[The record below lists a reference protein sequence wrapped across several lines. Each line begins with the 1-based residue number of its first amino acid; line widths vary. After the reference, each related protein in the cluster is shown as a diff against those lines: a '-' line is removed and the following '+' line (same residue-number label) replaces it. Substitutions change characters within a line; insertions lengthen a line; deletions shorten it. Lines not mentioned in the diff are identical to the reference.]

1 MKSQAKSELLP
12 LVNVKQRIQD
22 YTDLMKPGIT
32 TLVMVTALAG
42 FYLGSGASVNLSVLI
57 FTLTGVGLVAGGGG
71 ALNHYLERD
80 ADKKMKRTKSRP
92 LPAERLSSAE
102 VLIFGLTISLAGMA
116 VLFFFVNAITA
127 VLGLISW
134 ISYVLIYTP
143 MKRFTPFATLVGAIP
158 GALPPMGGWTAA
170 HGAITFE
177 AFILFTIL
185 FMWQLPHFLA
195 IAWICRDDYERGGFP
210 MLTVLK
216 NSRRLTGRQ
225 MIVYS
230 AALLVVSLLPAL
242 IGLAGSVYFLGALL
256 SGIAF
261 FVINMLVAI
270 DTNTLNARRVLWAS
284 IIHLPILLVLMMV
297 DKIVL

>member
-1 MKSQAKSELLP
+1 
-12 LVNVKQRIQD
+12 
-22 YTDLMKPGIT
+22 
-32 TLVMVTALAG
+32 
-42 FYLGSGASVNLSVLI
+42 
-57 FTLTGVGLVAGGGG
+57 
-71 ALNHYLERD
+71 
-80 ADKKMKRTKSRP
+80 
-92 LPAERLSSAE
+92 
-102 VLIFGLTISLAGMA
+102 
-116 VLFFFVNAITA
+116 
-127 VLGLISW
+127 
-134 ISYVLIYTP
+134 
-143 MKRFTPFATLVGAIP
+143 
-158 GALPPMGGWTAA
+158 
-170 HGAITFE
+170 
-177 AFILFTIL
+177 
-185 FMWQLPHFLA
+185 
-195 IAWICRDDYERGGFP
+195 